1 VKSGAAIF
9 CARPLPILPF
19 EIAMTPPEGEPLS
32 LLDNR
37 FVRVERWPRSGLV
50 RVTRSAEP
58 IVLLE
63 EVDEAWGAV
72 LIALDDAPRSGERL
86 LIDMRRAPG
95 RNDDAYERSVARY
108 RAETVARFEQ
118 VAVLVRSMPGQLQV
132 QRHAKEDGLS
142 KVRVFNSEPHAL
154 AWLTPSRV
162 SLEPRT
168 PGTPPVRR

>member
-1 VKSGAAIF
+1 
-9 CARPLPILPF
+9 
-19 EIAMTPPEGEPLS
+19 MTPPAGEPLE
-32 LLDNR
+32 LLQNR
-37 FVRVERWPRSGLV
+37 FVLVQRWPSKGLV

-63 EVDEAWGAV
+63 EVDEAWGGV
-72 LIALDDAPRSGERL
+72 LIALDEAKTSDKRL

-95 RNDDAYERSVARY
+95 RNDDAYERAVARY
-108 RAETVARFEQ
+108 RAETVARFDQ

-154 AWLTPSRV
+154 AWLSPARV
-162 SLEPRT
+162 SIRPGGS
-168 PGTPPVRR
+168 GTPPARG